1 MNRRVLPASCRQ
13 RDRRK
18 ALSARCRQHI
28 GGTLSLVRGSCSQC
42 MPKNERGLSRNH
54 SSQIRMTNDEIRRND
69 EIRST
74 KPANAPLR
82 VFRRSGFGFHSSF
95 NDSCKSVSW
104 SQCMRKNER
113 GLSMNRPGHRIAA
126 SLGKAALK
134 THALQTLSRGPLTRP
149 RARSVWS
156 ASDLSALF
164 VRRGTASGSW
174 SQCRVVRPSGLSMNL
189 VAAVPAASCGG
200 VSPPA
205 RTPGETPGA
214 LAGEDACAT
223 SAARFMVPILA
234 ENERRLS
241 EKLTLAATG
250 FLDWRT

>member
-1 MNRRVLPASCRQ
+1 MNRTNSESALSSKAAE
-13 RDRRK
+13 DRRTPRRWRVSHSRSN
-18 ALSARCRQHI
+18 LSQVFECA
-28 GGTLSLVRGSCSQC
+28 
-42 MPKNERGLSRNH
+42 
-54 SSQIRMTNDEIRRND
+54 
-69 EIRST
+69 
-74 KPANAPLR
+74 AP
-82 VFRRSGFGFHSSF
+82 
-95 NDSCKSVSW
+95 
-104 SQCMRKNER
+104 
-113 GLSMNRPGHRIAA
+113 
-126 SLGKAALK
+126 AALK
-134 THALQTLSRGPLTRP
+134 THALETRARPPLTPP

-156 ASDLSALF
+156 ASDLSALS
-164 VRRGTASGSW
+164 VRRETASGSW